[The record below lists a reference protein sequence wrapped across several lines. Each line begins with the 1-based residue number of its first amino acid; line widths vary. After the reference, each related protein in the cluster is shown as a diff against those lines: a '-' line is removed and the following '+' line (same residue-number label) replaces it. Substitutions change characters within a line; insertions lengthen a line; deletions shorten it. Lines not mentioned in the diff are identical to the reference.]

1 MLTLFDKQYGRMIY
15 LRMLYLLAYDDEDD
29 GLGPSN
35 VYVMDEQDWLQF
47 CDRITINLDDPN
59 GKDGCGTQCN
69 SSIIFLMMILI
80 IRINFDPAAYFFKVR
95 YNIQYKSLH
104 FLNPNP

>member
-35 VYVMDEQDWLQF
+35 VYVMDEQD
-47 CDRITINLDDPN
+47 
-59 GKDGCGTQCN
+59 
-69 SSIIFLMMILI
+69 
-80 IRINFDPAAYFFKVR
+80 
-95 YNIQYKSLH
+95 
-104 FLNPNP
+104 